1 LRAEIAF
8 VSLRKYGRRRRV
20 FDFCVRRVHDA
31 IGGPTGAFVVVVFV
45 ITERYGVD
53 GLFRCTLIAGVILGR
68 LQVVV
73 RSFGTLSPM
82 ETSLGVMALDD
93 HSAVHAVF
101 QESSGLA
108 EALDRAKELRS
119 CVIATALVDS
129 RQALQSQPSTR

>member
-8 VSLRKYGRRRRV
+8 VSLRNGRRRRV

-53 GLFRCTLIAGVILGR
+53 GLFRCTLIAGVILVILGR

-82 ETSLGVMALDD
+82 ETSLGVM
-93 HSAVHAVF
+93 
-101 QESSGLA
+101 GLTII
-108 EALDRAKELRS
+108 LL
-119 CVIATALVDS
+119 C
-129 RQALQSQPSTR
+129 TRFFKKVPG